1 MGALS
6 SVNLIL
12 HAHLPYVRHLEYPKF
27 LEEDWLF
34 ESLAESYIPLV
45 RMLEDLDARGVDFRL
60 SICFSPTLCTMLM
73 DEPLRERFVSY
84 MRSRIE
90 LGEKEVVRCPKEAP
104 ESLAMARHY
113 LDSYRD
119 SLAYYEECGRD
130 ILSRFCQLEKNGHLE
145 LIGTAATHAYL
156 PLYKSYKTAVKA
168 QVELGIKTH
177 IRVFHSAP
185 SGFWLPEC
193 GYYPGLEDT
202 LAEYGIRWCQLP
214 SHSIMTARNRIT
226 SAGYKPVRLYDSNVL
241 GFPRDWNLT
250 NLVWSDTTGY
260 PCDPDYREFY
270 RDIGYDLD
278 LDYIRPYI
286 HEPDVRVF
294 TGYKYKAITGH
305 DEDKKPYDSAL
316 AQRKVLL
323 HADNFL
329 YHLRRKS
336 ISMSAEM
343 QSEPV
348 INLCFDVELFGH
360 RWYEGIDFLRLV
372 LERGVHDDSLHFTTP
387 SLVLSNVGDVERG
400 EINECS
406 WGMGGYSDSW
416 LDSNTS
422 WVYRHTHKAIER
434 MEELAVRFPD
444 QKSLKGRFLNQAARE
459 VLLAMASDWP
469 YILHDRTSVI
479 YAEKRL
485 RNHLGSFN
493 LAYTNMCR
501 NSVHTEWLIKAEK
514 RNSIFP
520 EMDYNI
526 FNPQRAE
533 K

>member
-1 MGALS
+1 M
-6 SVNLIL
+6 ITI
-12 HAHLPYVRHLEYPKF
+12 
-27 LEEDWLF
+27 
-34 ESLAESYIPLV
+34 LAEKPSVAREIARIVGAMKREEGYFTGNGYHVTWALGHLV
-45 RMLEDLDARGVDFRL
+45 Q
-60 SICFSPTLCTMLM
+60 
-73 DEPLRERFVSY
+73 
-84 MRSRIE
+84 
-90 LGEKEVVRCPKEAP
+90 
-104 ESLAMARHY
+104 LAMPDGYGIRGFQ
-113 LDSYRD
+113 RD
-119 SLAYYEECGRD
+119 SLPVLPE
-130 ILSRFCQLEKNGHLE
+130 RFE
-145 LIGTAATHAYL
+145 LIPRQVKTDKGYKADAA
-156 PLYKSYKTAVKA
+156 AVKQIKVITKLWNESDGIIVA
-168 QVELGIKTH
+168 TDCAREGELIFRYLYSYIGCTLPFQRLWISSLTDAAIRKGLKELKDGREYDNLYFAAKARSEADWLVGINGTQALSVAAGRGTYSVG
-177 IRVFHSAP
+177 RVQTP
-185 SGFWLPEC
+185 
-193 GYYPGLEDT
+193 T
-202 LAEYGIRWCQLP
+202 LAMVCQRFWENKRFQP
-214 SHSIMTARNRIT
+214 E
-226 SAGYKPVRLYDSNVL
+226 P
-241 GFPRDWNLT
+241 
-250 NLVWSDTTGY
+250 
-260 PCDPDYREFY
+260 
-270 RDIGYDLD
+270 
-278 LDYIRPYI
+278 I
-286 HEPDVRVF
+286 H
-294 TGYKYKAITGH
+294 
-305 DEDKKPYDSAL
+305 
-316 AQRKVLL
+316 Q
-323 HADNFL
+323 
-329 YHLRRKS
+329 
-336 ISMSAEM
+336 
-343 QSEPV
+343 
-348 INLCFDVELFGH
+348 
-360 RWYEGIDFLRLV
+360 
-372 LERGVHDDSLHFTTP
+372 LHFTTP